1 MRILLVK
8 PPFNTKTFIQ
18 HFMVC
23 EPLEFEVLASAIGS
37 DHDVRIADLRVDSL
51 SLAGHLAEFSPDV
64 VGFTSLTMDVNTV
77 RALAKEVRT
86 FSPEIRICVG
96 GEHASF
102 CPEDFPESLF
112 DCVFQFDAARSFRT
126 WIDLLERNSGRGQ
139 PHRMGSFH
147 DPDDLNGLPLPR
159 RCLTRKYL
167 RRYTYGAANPIRL
180 IQLTSGC
187 AFGCTFC
194 SIPARANGYQK
205 RDIDRVLEDMA
216 STDSVDLLSID
227 ANALQEIRHSERL
240 YREIAAAR
248 LNKRLMISCR
258 TDTIVRH
265 PQILE
270 VLKLAGVSVVAF
282 GIESL
287 DNTWLAD
294 HNKRN
299 TAERNL
305 EAVRLVH
312 SSGMLVRG
320 NFIIDQ
326 QFSRDDFRKLS
337 DDILGAGIEFPSF
350 QILTPLPGTALFKKQ
365 RDNLITTNLDYFD
378 LSHSVLPT
386 RLPLEAFH
394 EEFRRLF
401 RTCYGMRRLIWL
413 GTKVP
418 LVNALKGIRNAAL
431 SHLQFRYDSGGYSYA
446 TDIDRV

>member
-1 MRILLVK
+1 
-8 PPFNTKTFIQ
+8 
-18 HFMVC
+18 MVC
-23 EPLEFEVLASAIGS
+23 EPLEFEVLATAVGS
-37 DHDVRIADLRVDSL
+37 NHDVRIADLRVDATPLGS
-51 SLAGHLAEFSPDV
+51 HLADFSPDI

-77 RALAKEVRT
+77 RALANEVRT
-86 FSPEIRICVG
+86 HSPEIRICVG
-96 GEHASF
+96 GEHATF
-102 CPEDFPESLF
+102 CPDDFPADLF
-112 DCVFQFDAARSFRT
+112 DCVFQFDAARSFRK
-126 WIDLLERNSGRGQ
+126 WVDSLERGSTGEQTRQ
-139 PHRMGSFH
+139 IGSFH
-147 DPDDLNGLPLPR
+147 EPDDLNELGLPR
-159 RCLTRKYL
+159 RHLTSRYL
-167 RRYTYGAANPIRL
+167 GRYTYGAANPIRL

-205 RDIDRVLEDMA
+205 REIDRVLADMA
-216 STDSVDLLSID
+216 STETVDLLSID

-240 YREIAAAR
+240 YHEIAAAR

-265 PQILE
+265 PQILD
-270 VLKLAGVSVVAF
+270 VLKQAGVSVIAF

-287 DNTWLAD
+287 NNAWLAD

-312 SSGMLVRG
+312 SYGMLVRG

-326 QFSRDDFRKLS
+326 EFSRDDFRKLS
-337 DDILGAGIEFPSF
+337 DDILNARIEFPSF
-350 QILTPLPGTALFKKQ
+350 QILTPLPGTTLFKES
-365 RDNLITTNLDYFD
+365 RDRLITDNLDYFD

-386 RLPLEAFH
+386 RLPLEVFH

-418 LVNALKGIRNAAL
+418 LINAVKGIRNAAL
-431 SHLQFRYDSGGYSYA
+431 SHFRFNYDSGVNSHA
-446 TDIDRV
+446 NHLDRV

>member
-8 PPFNTKTFIQ
+8 PPFNSKTFIQ

-23 EPLEFEVLASAIGS
+23 EPLEFEVLASVIGS
-37 DHDVRIADLRVDSL
+37 DHDVRIADLRVDTL
-51 SLAGHLAEFSPDV
+51 PLAGHLAEFSPDV
-64 VGFTSLTMDVNTV
+64 VGFTALTMDVNTV
-77 RALAKEVRT
+77 RALAKEVRR
-86 FSPEIRICVG
+86 FSPEIRTCVG

-102 CPEDFPESLF
+102 CPDDFPQSLF
-112 DCVFQFDAARSFRT
+112 DCVFQFDSAHSFKT
-126 WIDLLERNSGRGQ
+126 WIDSLEHNSGRGQ
-139 PHRMGSFH
+139 THRMGSFH
-147 DPDDLNGLPLPR
+147 EPDDLDTLPLPLR
-159 RCLTRKYL
+159 HLTRQYL

-187 AFGCTFC
+187 SYGCTFC

-205 RDIDRVLEDMA
+205 RNIDRVLEDMA
-216 STDSVDLLSID
+216 ATESVDLLSID
-227 ANALQEIRHSERL
+227 ANALQDIRHSERL
-240 YREIAAAR
+240 YCEIAAAC
-248 LNKRLMISCR
+248 LDKRLMISCR

-265 PQILE
+265 PQILD
-270 VLKLAGVSVVAF
+270 VLKQAGVSVIAF

-287 DNTWLAD
+287 DNAWLAD

-312 SSGMLVRG
+312 SAGMLVRG

-326 QFSRDDFRKLS
+326 QFSHDDFRKLS
-337 DDILGAGIEFPSF
+337 DDILSANIEFPSF
-350 QILTPLPGTALFKKQ
+350 QILTPLPGTALFKQ
-365 RDNLITTNLDYFD
+365 LRDNLITTNFDYFD

-386 RLPLEAFH
+386 RLPLDVFH

-431 SHLQFRYDSGGYSYA
+431 SHLQFTYNSGGDLYA
-446 TDIDRV
+446 SDTN